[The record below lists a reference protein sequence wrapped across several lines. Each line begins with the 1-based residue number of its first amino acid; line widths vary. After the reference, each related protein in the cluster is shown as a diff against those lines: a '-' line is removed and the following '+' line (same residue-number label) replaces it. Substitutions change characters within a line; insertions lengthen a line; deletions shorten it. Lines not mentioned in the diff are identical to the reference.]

1 MRKYN
6 SINELLTYVENEK
19 IIICDEFSEELVHLL
34 KILEKV
40 NPCSQQYELI
50 DNTVII
56 SYYLKINLF
65 NFANLFPLNVK
76 VQVIGLPVSVSE
88 KGYFGEQHI
97 VQKAIGRRKGL
108 KILLNGNSEFEN
120 GGRTLSTFVFENKF
134 TSFDRYIDSLRSPYR
149 RRIKKA
155 LSHRNEIDIR
165 KFDNVNFNK
174 NHYELYLSIM
184 KRTDNPLETLPI
196 EFFINYDAELYEFMD
211 AKTKEII
218 GFVQI
223 KEIKNKLLFLFGGF
237 RKEDNSKY
245 DTYYNMLT
253 KIIEIGIEK
262 KVECIEFG
270 QTAEECKM
278 KIGCKEIPK
287 YMYVHHSNPV
297 LNRIIQL
304 LVPMFSY
311 RPYGIK
317 HHVFK
322 QNCDEEEC

>member
-6 SINELLTYVENEK
+6 SINELLTYFEK
-19 IIICDEFSEELVHLL
+19 VKGLMLCEELSEELIHLL
-34 KILEKV
+34 KLLEKI

-65 NFANLFPLNVK
+65 NFANLFPLNAK

-97 VQKAIGRRKGL
+97 VQKAIESRKGL

-155 LSHRNEIDIR
+155 LSHRNGIDIR

-196 EFFINYDAELYEFMD
+196 EFFINYDAELYEFTD

-237 RKEDNSKY
+237 RKEDNLKY
-245 DTYYNMLT
+245 DIYYNMLT

-262 KVECIEFG
+262 KVKCIEFG
-270 QTAEECKM
+270 QTAEECKT

-287 YMYVHHSNPV
+287 YMYIHHSNPI
-297 LNRIIQL
+297 LNRIIQS

-311 RPYGIK
+311 KPYSIE

-322 QNCDEEEC
+322 QD